1 MGQSGAEGTRGSS
14 QTASSPGCLAPSW
27 AHKQPGWPAAR
38 WARRERRAPSALPNR
53 TLKVNSTAEGERLL
67 RRTAKSEGQGPEKT
81 IFLWLSGREV
91 GEATRKTSGRKR
103 KGVCKILKRKKQ
115 LNLAEGSV
123 KVKST
128 KDSNKPQA
136 GAATHPGW
144 AMGDCAGVAVT
155 GGWSR
160 TWLCRSRGV

>member
-1 MGQSGAEGTRGSS
+1 M
-14 QTASSPGCLAPSW
+14 
-27 AHKQPGWPAAR
+27 
-38 WARRERRAPSALPNR
+38 PNR

-91 GEATRKTSGRKR
+91 GEATRKISGRKR

-128 KDSNKPQA
+128 KDSNKPRL
-136 GAATHPGW
+136 GLLPTR
-144 AMGDCAGVAVT
+144 
-155 GGWSR
+155 GGPWGIVLE
-160 TWLCRSRGV
+160 WQ